1 MIDSSLTVREIM
13 TTALITMKAR
23 DTVRH
28 ADVDMKLANIR
39 HIPVVDDKNHL
50 IGILSNR
57 DVLRALGGT
66 EEDEERDGV
75 IIGDIMT
82 RQVHTVRED
91 TPAFEAAEIMLEQK
105 IGALPVIG
113 DEEQLVGLVT
123 ETDFVRIAAEA
134 LAGE

>member
-1 MIDSSLTVREIM
+1 MTVGQIM
-13 TTALITMKAR
+13 TTALITLKAR

-39 HIPVVDDKNHL
+39 HIPVIDDHGHL
-50 IGILSNR
+50 LGILSNR
-57 DVLRALGGT
+57 DVLRALGGAGSG
-66 EEDEERDGV
+66 EVENGDDEGDGV

-82 RQVHTVRED
+82 RRVHTVRED
-91 TPAFEAAEIMLEQK
+91 TPAHEAAALMLEHK

-123 ETDFVRIAAEA
+123 ETDFVRIAHDA
-134 LAGE
+134 LLA

>member
-1 MIDSSLTVREIM
+1 MTVRQIM
-13 TTALITMKAR
+13 TTALITLKAK

-39 HIPVVDDKNHL
+39 HIPVIDDKNHL
-50 IGILSNR
+50 IGMLSNR
-57 DVLRALGGT
+57 DVLRALGGNVGDDT
-66 EEDEERDGV
+66 ADGV

-91 TPAFEAAEIMLEQK
+91 TMAHEAASLMLEQK

-123 ETDFVRIAAEA
+123 ETDFVRIAYDA
-134 LAGE
+134 LLS